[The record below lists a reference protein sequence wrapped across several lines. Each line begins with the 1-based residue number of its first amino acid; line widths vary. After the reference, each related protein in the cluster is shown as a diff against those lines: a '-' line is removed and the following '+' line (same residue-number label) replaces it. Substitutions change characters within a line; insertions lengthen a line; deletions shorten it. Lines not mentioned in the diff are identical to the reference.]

1 MSSIL
6 KEIEVTESTIDSSA
20 FDIKI
25 LNGEFAGVVYRIG
38 EVSFPDE
45 DEPLLRFSY
54 DIVWGDVDDIQ
65 AFEKFIG
72 DSIVEMLKEQLAKG
86 EAVFKGGI

>member
-1 MSSIL
+1 MSSLL
-6 KEIEVTESTIDSSA
+6 KEIEVTASTIDSSA

-25 LNGEFAGVVYRIG
+25 LSGEFAGVVYRIG

-45 DEPLLRFSY
+45 DEPILHFSY
-54 DIVWGDVDDIQ
+54 DIVWGDVDDKP

-86 EAVFKGGI
+86 EAVFKGGT